1 MPATHA
7 ANQWPAQPAGVNIKR
22 DKQIAKQAKLLFT
35 FLGGDPAA
43 PSGTAT
49 LLRLSASYQAYP
61 RYRVER
67 QL

>member
-1 MPATHA
+1 ME
-7 ANQWPAQPAGVNIKR
+7 QLKLAGSRPHGCVIKKHIKEISR
-22 DKQIAKQAKLLFT
+22 SLSKPEAFY

-61 RYRVER
+61 RYRG
-67 QL
+67 

>member
-1 MPATHA
+1 MEQLNLA
-7 ANQWPAQPAGVNIKR
+7 ASRPHGCVSINIKEISR
-22 DKQIAKQAKLLFT
+22 TLSKPEAFY

-61 RYRVER
+61 RYRG
-67 QL
+67 